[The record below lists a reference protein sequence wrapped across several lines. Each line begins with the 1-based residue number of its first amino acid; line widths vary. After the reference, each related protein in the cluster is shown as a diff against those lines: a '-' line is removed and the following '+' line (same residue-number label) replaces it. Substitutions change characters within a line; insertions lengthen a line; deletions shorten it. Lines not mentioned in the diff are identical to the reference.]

1 MYNNSQ
7 SYFIISQVLLLL
19 IQLTKGNANI
29 QKIVAFEN
37 AFDRIFDVIAQEGNV
52 EGGIVVEDCL
62 LLMLNLLRGNISNQ
76 NFFKEG
82 TYIYFTRL
90 CRNVNNTML
99 LVILGSYIQ
108 KLTPM
113 FQISSEHDDPLN
125 TWSPQK
131 VSNVHCMVQ
140 VIRALVAPSGPAQ
153 VIFQIYKYATYKSR
167 FFHTISCVYVGSIK
181 LSKDY
186 ESLWSSTSSL

>member
-1 MYNNSQ
+1 M
-7 SYFIISQVLLLL
+7 
-19 IQLTKGNANI
+19 
-29 QKIVAFEN
+29 
-37 AFDRIFDVIAQEGNV
+37 
-52 EGGIVVEDCL
+52 EDCL

-82 TYIYFTRL
+82 TYIHFTTTL
-90 CRNVNNTML
+90 TINTYKNTVNNTTL
-99 LVILGSYIQ
+99 LSLAILGSYIQ

-113 FQISSEHDDPLN
+113 FQISSELDDNPLS

-153 VIFQIYKYATYKSR
+153 VISQIYKYATYILAYFSHHFMCICK
-167 FFHTISCVYVGSIK
+167 GSIK
-181 LSKDY
+181 LSTNY
-186 ESLWSSTSSL
+186 ESLWPSASTL